1 MRFISN
7 LLCLTLSL
15 SGALYAEDA
24 KPDAKPAAAAAGKV
38 VINGTVAAIDFDAA
52 TITVQAA
59 DGKKTTLKLTD
70 DTKSSIDGIE
80 AGMAQV
86 QIGDS
91 VWVKGNNGV
100 AEAIGVKRA
109 K

>member
-1 MRFISN
+1 MRFICG

-15 SGALYAEDA
+15 SGVIYAEE
-24 KPDAKPAAAAAGKV
+24 AKPAAAAAGKV
-38 VINGTVAAIDFDAA
+38 VINGTVAGIDFDAA

-86 QIGDS
+86 QIGDT

-100 AEAIGVKRA
+100 AEALGVKRA